1 MARRELGR
9 ANSKRTETNK
19 RGMGAWREPI
29 TEARSGVYEKK
40 RKKKRKEKRERER
53 RIAMLRE
60 IFAALEKAALRRA
73 ARGPARVRRH
83 DEEATYVEN
92 GDPLLQF

>member
-1 MARRELGR
+1 
-9 ANSKRTETNK
+9 
-19 RGMGAWREPI
+19 MGAWRGPI

-40 RKKKRKEKRERER
+40 GKKNRKEKRERERER